1 MCSTPLIVTHPC
13 ALVRDALRRIL
24 TKSQFRPERILP
36 TLDEGAEN
44 YLGLAGICIWLL
56 GVKECT
62 PTTNDLVRRVVA
74 ANPSVRPVILAA
86 SHTPKGVMLALEAG
100 AFGFLWQ
107 NIPSKQLIK
116 SLELVALGQT
126 VIHPQFLL
134 AAFAQMAVQSH
145 STWEFEATSD
155 DGYRAIAQL
164 PRHSEVLSPA
174 ALVALPTAETA
185 GTSNGDGDVVR
196 ALSRR
201 ELVILRTLTEGASN
215 KMIALKL
222 VITEST
228 VKVHMKAILR
238 KLRLQ
243 NRTQAAL
250 WARTHLGELASS
262 YAAVTSGARA
272 RVDRVTQ
279 EAGPVGAQPAS

>member
-1 MCSTPLIVTHPC
+1 MCSTPLVVTHPC
-13 ALVRDALRRIL
+13 ALVRDALRGIL

-44 YLGLAGICIWLL
+44 YLGSAGICIWLL

-74 ANPSVRPVILAA
+74 AKPSVRPVILAA

-100 AFGFLWQ
+100 AFGFLCQ

-126 VIHPQFLL
+126 VIHPQFHL

-155 DGYRAIAQL
+155 DGYKAIATL

-185 GTSNGDGDVVR
+185 GTSNGYGDVVR

-215 KMIALKL
+215 KVIALKL

-228 VKVHMKAILR
+228 VKVHMKSILR

-243 NRTQAAL
+243 NRTQAAI
-250 WARTHLGELASS
+250 WARTHLDELASS
-262 YAAVTSGARA
+262 YATVTLGAA
-272 RVDRVTQ
+272 L
-279 EAGPVGAQPAS
+279 

>member
-1 MCSTPLIVTHPC
+1 
-13 ALVRDALRRIL
+13 
-24 TKSQFRPERILP
+24 
-36 TLDEGAEN
+36 
-44 YLGLAGICIWLL
+44 
-56 GVKECT
+56 
-62 PTTNDLVRRVVA
+62 
-74 ANPSVRPVILAA
+74 
-86 SHTPKGVMLALEAG
+86 LEAG

-126 VIHPQFLL
+126 VIHPQFHL
-134 AAFAQMAVQSH
+134 AAFAQMASQSH

-164 PRHSEVLSPA
+164 PPHSEVLSPA
-174 ALVALPTAETA
+174 ALVALPTAATA

-250 WARTHLGELASS
+250 WARTHLGELAST

-272 RVDRVTQ
+272 RVDCATQ

>member
-1 MCSTPLIVTHPC
+1 MCSTPLVVTHPC
-13 ALVRDALRRIL
+13 ALVRDALRGIL

-44 YLGLAGICIWLL
+44 YLGSAGICIWLL

-62 PTTNDLVRRVVA
+62 STTNDLVRRVVA

-86 SHTPKGVMLALEAG
+86 SHTPKDVMLALEAG
-100 AFGFLWQ
+100 AFGFLCQ

-126 VIHPQFLL
+126 VIHPQFHL

-145 STWEFEATSD
+145 STREFEATSD
-155 DGYRAIAQL
+155 GGYKAIAAL

-174 ALVALPTAETA
+174 ALVALPAAETA
-185 GTSNGDGDVVR
+185 GTSNGGSAGDVVR

-215 KMIALKL
+215 KVIALKL

-228 VKVHMKAILR
+228 VKVHMKSILR

-243 NRTQAAL
+243 NRTQAAI
-250 WARTHLGELASS
+250 WARTHLDELASS
-262 YAAVTSGARA
+262 YATVTLGAA
-272 RVDRVTQ
+272 L
-279 EAGPVGAQPAS
+279 